1 MDSVKNI
8 RKIDVHA
15 HAVPF
20 PGATPVCPGCA
31 NFSSAQ
37 DVLAVYDRLGVAQG
51 VLLPLVSPD
60 GIVSP
65 MTTEATKWLAE
76 QYADRFFWFA
86 NVDPRAAGNHP
97 GAPLDKLLAH
107 YKELGAKGVGEVTAG
122 LYLDDPKTENL
133 FACCQEVELPVTI
146 HISIAPDSYG
156 VADDLGLPRLEKI
169 LKKFPKLKI
178 FGHSQVFWSEISA
191 DNNEEIRNTYPTGKV
206 TEGRIAHLMRDYE
219 NLYCD
224 LSAGSGANA
233 FMRDGE
239 YAAQFIEEFADR
251 MLYGMDLVSKDSK
264 FPFDFCAFFDE
275 MLDSGAITEDAY
287 RKIFRENAVKLLK
300 L

>member
-1 MDSVKNI
+1 MKNLK
-8 RKIDVHA
+8 KIDVHA
-15 HAVPF
+15 HAIPF
-20 PGATPVCPGCA
+20 PGLYPYCPGCA
-31 NFSSAQ
+31 NFSSAA
-37 DVLAVYDRLGVAQG
+37 DVLEVYDRLGVEQG

-65 MTTEATKWLAE
+65 MTSEATKWLTE
-76 QYADRFFWFA
+76 QYPDRFFWFA

-97 GAPLDKLLAH
+97 QAPLDKLIAH

-122 LYLDDPKTENL
+122 MYLDDPKLQNL
-133 FACCQEVELPVTI
+133 FACCAELDMPVTI
-146 HISIAPDSYG
+146 HISIAPDGYG

-169 LKKFPKLKI
+169 LKKFPKVKI
-178 FGHSQVFWSEISA
+178 LGHSQVFWSEISA
-191 DNNEEIRNTYPTGKV
+191 DNNEEIRNTYPSGKV
-206 TEGRIAHLMRDYE
+206 IDGRVAQLMREYD

-233 FMRDGE
+233 FMRDPE
-239 YAAQFIEEFADR
+239 YGARFIEEFSNR
-251 MLYGMDLVSKDSK
+251 MLYGIDLVSKESK
-264 FPFDFCAFFDE
+264 FPFEFCAFFDKL
-275 MLDSGAITEDAY
+275 LDEGAIKAESY